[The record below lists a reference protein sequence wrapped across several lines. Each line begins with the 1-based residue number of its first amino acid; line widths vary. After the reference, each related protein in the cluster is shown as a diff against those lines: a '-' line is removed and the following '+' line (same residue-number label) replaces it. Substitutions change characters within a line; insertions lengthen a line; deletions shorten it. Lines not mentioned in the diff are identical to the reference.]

1 MIRKNLFLK
10 RWLLQGIVVILPLLI
25 TAISLYYLIV
35 YTDAAL
41 WFVCN
46 LLSLGLPKPIFPGV
60 GLLVATGVL
69 IAIGALTESYLITKG
84 IALFNFV
91 MSKLPVIR
99 VIYSTVHKIVESTL
113 GHNSSFSKAVLVEY
127 PREGMYSIA
136 FKTSN
141 SSLVCQKTG
150 KKLVNLF
157 LPTTPNPTS
166 GFYLLLPEDQIYP
179 TNLEPEE
186 AFKLII
192 SAGMVQ
198 AK

>member
-10 RWLLQGIVVILPLLI
+10 RWLLQGIVVILPLVV
-25 TAISLYYLIV
+25 TAVCLYYLIL

-41 WFVCN
+41 WFVCK
-46 LLSLGLPKPIFPGV
+46 LLPFELPKPIFPGV
-60 GLLVATGVL
+60 GLLVATTIL
-69 IAIGALTESYLITKG
+69 IVIGALTESYLITKG
-84 IALFNFV
+84 ITLFNYV
-91 MSKLPVIR
+91 MSKLPIIR
-99 VIYSTVHKIVESTL
+99 TIYTTVHKIVESTI
-113 GHNSSFSKAVLVEY
+113 GHNSSFSKAVLIEY

-141 SSLVCQKTG
+141 STLVCAKTG
-150 KKLVNLF
+150 KRLVNLF

-166 GFYLLLPEDQIYP
+166 GVYLLLSEDQIYD

-198 AK
+198 K

>member
-1 MIRKNLFLK
+1 M
-10 RWLLQGIVVILPLLI
+10 LQGIVVVLPLLV
-25 TAISLYYLIV
+25 TAVSLYYLIV

-46 LLSLGLPKPIFPGV
+46 LLPLSVPKPVFPGV
-60 GLLVATGVL
+60 GLLVATTVL
-69 IAIGALTESYLITKG
+69 ITIGALTESYLITKG
-84 IALFNFV
+84 ISLFNYV

-113 GHNSSFSKAVLVEY
+113 GHNNSFSKAVLIEY
-127 PREGMYSIA
+127 PRIGVYSIA

-141 SSLVCQKTG
+141 STLLCCKTG

-166 GFYLLLPEDQIYP
+166 GFYLLLPEDQIYD
-179 TNLEPEE
+179 TDLDPEE

-198 AK
+198 NK